1 MMLNSMSDLVDT
13 LERRLGTRPLNL
25 PENLQKDKWPEVITK
40 DTLVT
45 FSRYFPYCITVNIDT
60 TKSKNGFYFLD
71 SNVTEKYKII
81 GVKDIDWKFFAQDSI
96 RLQQFCGYGMYDFL
110 ANDYGLEDVMMLQMR
125 ADAMSI
131 FNNGI
136 YVVYKPPN
144 MIRIESVNGAD
155 FTRGMV
161 GFPLAIFVE
170 HLPNLST
177 IEPTKMEVF
186 TDLAMADVATFLY
199 NELKYYDNL
208 ETIFTNV
215 NLRLDDLHDKANKR
229 EELVE
234 NLKQNY
240 VSAANTHQ
248 YALVAI

>member
-1 MMLNSMSDLVDT
+1 MILNAMGDLVDT

-25 PENLQKDKWPEVITK
+25 PKNLQKDKWPTVIDK

-45 FSRYFPYCITVNIDT
+45 FSRYFPYSITVNIDT
-60 TKSKNGFYFLD
+60 TKSKNGYYFID
-71 SNVTEKYKII
+71 SNVSEKYKII

-136 YVVYKPPN
+136 YVVFKEPN
-144 MIRIESVNGAD
+144 MVRLESVNGAD

-161 GFPLAIFVE
+161 GFPLVIFVE
-170 HLPNLST
+170 HLPDLST
-177 IEPTKMEVF
+177 IAPTKMEVF
-186 TDLAMADVATFLY
+186 TELAMADVATFLY

-215 NLRLDDLHDKANKR
+215 NIRLDDLRDKASKR
-229 EELVE
+229 DEIVE
-234 NLKQNY
+234 NLKNSY
-240 VSAANTHQ
+240 VSAANTSH
-248 YALVAI
+248 YALVTV